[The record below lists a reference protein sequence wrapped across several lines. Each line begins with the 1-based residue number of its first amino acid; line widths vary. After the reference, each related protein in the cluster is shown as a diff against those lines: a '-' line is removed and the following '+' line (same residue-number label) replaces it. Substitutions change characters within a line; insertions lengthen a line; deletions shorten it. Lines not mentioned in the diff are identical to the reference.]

1 MLRIRIMAFTFFSI
15 LSGFRIRRKN
25 LNFLR
30 SFSHMHSSNQILIR
44 FFILVQQHAFLLRIK
59 INFLLSLLLL
69 IFFWLH
75 LTLIV
80 TRFIWLVQ
88 SCFIL
93 VSFILMIIFL
103 KIIGIISSIIN
114 RVDIHLHIIIRWLE
128 IFVIFNW
135 LWGFWSFFIY
145 VLDT

>member
-59 INFLLSLLLL
+59 INFLLSLLLF

-80 TRFIWLVQ
+80 KRFIWLVQ

-103 KIIGIISSIIN
+103 IFFKIIGIISSIIN

-128 IFVIFNW
+128 IFVIFN
-135 LWGFWSFFIY
+135 
-145 VLDT
+145 